1 MAAIYRSVV
10 CQERGYRMTDKNTS
24 LTPVATQPGRLPV
37 NQPGPTPVRVK
48 LRRINASLAQTYP
61 PDGESKVWWKRLKK
75 ALGTKSSDFVNAS
88 LLELQAAANLP
99 FGGISEVGMNAALAL
114 IEGAA
119 PRNEM
124 PDRWL
129 ELSVDLEAV
138 SKLVVRRAAHRAA
151 PS

>member
-1 MAAIYRSVV
+1 
-10 CQERGYRMTDKNTS
+10 MTDKTNNS
-24 LTPVATQPGRLPV
+24 LAPVATQPGRLPV
-37 NQPGPTPVRVK
+37 NQPAGPSPVRVK
-48 LRRINASLAQTYP
+48 LRRVNASLAEPYP
-61 PDGESKVWWKRLKK
+61 PDGEKKVWWKRLKK

-88 LLELQAAANLP
+88 LLELQAAAHLP
-99 FGGISEVGMNAALAL
+99 FGGISEVAINAALAL

-151 PS
+151 PSPPSDRACRTLP